1 MSNPLRAFGVS
12 ALRHGSLALL
22 SALLLGSAATRG
34 ATPPPGF
41 TPLSNG
47 KDLTGW
53 WGLST
58 EDPAKW
64 RALSAEDF
72 ARKKAASLED
82 IRKHWRVEGDEL
94 INDGEGLYLTT
105 EKDYGDFELTLEYRT
120 VAGAD
125 SGVYLRAIPQVQ
137 IWDTTKAGGKWG
149 GDLGAEYGSG
159 GLWNNSKGNPGKNPL
174 VHADKPLGEWNK
186 FHVLMVGERVTIHL
200 NDKLVVNHA
209 RLENYFNR
217 KAPVPKT
224 GPIQLQTHGGEIRWR
239 NVFIREIPGV
249 EANAILRQADRQSG
263 FYGILSEATGT
274 KGWAG
279 PIQDYDFA
287 DGILRCKPGKG
298 GTVFYKAEEYGDFTA
313 LLEFRL
319 PPGGNNGLAI
329 RYSGEGDT
337 AYAGMCELQV
347 LDDNYEKATH
357 SKIDPRQ
364 AHGSAYGMVAAH
376 RGFQRPNGEW
386 NYQRVTVRG
395 STLEVE
401 LNGTRILDANLAD
414 VKEFMANSPHPGK
427 DRTKGYFGF
436 AGHADPVEYR
446 QVEVKRLN

>member
-12 ALRHGSLALL
+12 ALRHGSVAVL
-22 SALLLGSAATRG
+22 SALLLGSTAMRG

-47 KDLTGW
+47 KDLGGW

-64 RALSAEDF
+64 KALSAEDF
-72 ARKKAASLED
+72 ARKKAASLVD
-82 IRKHWRVEGDEL
+82 IAKHWRVEGDEL

-105 EKDYGDFELTLEYRT
+105 EKEYGDFELTLEYRT

-137 IWDTTKAGGKWG
+137 IWDSTKAGGKWG

-209 RLENYFNR
+209 RLENYFSR
-217 KAPVPKT
+217 KSPVPKT

-239 NVFIREIPGV
+239 NVFIREIPGA
-249 EANAILRQADRQSG
+249 EANAILRQADRQAG

-347 LDDNYEKATH
+347 LDDNYEKATN

-395 STLEVE
+395 STIEVE

-414 VKEFMANSPHPGK
+414 VKEFMSNTPHPGK
-427 DRTKGYFGF
+427 DRAKGYFGF